1 MTHAEEYAKIISNSD
16 IDYVEI
22 KAYMF
27 VGDSRNRL
35 EWENMPKSVDIQ
47 EFAHKVAEYS
57 GLAVI
62 DEVEKSRVL
71 LLGDKKPK
79 KYNN

>member
-1 MTHAEEYAKIISNSD
+1 
-16 IDYVEI
+16 
-22 KAYMF
+22 MF

-47 EFAHKVAEYS
+47 KFAQDVANETS
-57 GLAVI
+57 MEII

-71 LLGDKKPK
+71 LLGDKKPR